1 MTNTNNPAV
10 TKLSTSSALPKVF
23 IGLPQ
28 WQHSHWPKTWFAS
41 YPKSDNQLVH
51 YAKECNTVEGNT
63 TFYSLPHADAVARWE
78 QSVGSDFSFTFKFN
92 QQITHV
98 HQLLHCEDEVNE
110 QLNILAPLGQKLGVM
125 LLQLPASFGPE
136 KLERLT
142 TFLSFLP
149 PHITVAVEV
158 RHLAFF
164 AKGNEEKQLNQ
175 LLIEHKANRIIMDT
189 RALFT
194 GPVSREDTSSSD
206 SALLREVRNKKP
218 RVPVNVIATAT
229 NPIVRFVGN
238 DNDED
243 NIACLTPWVNK
254 VHQWRLEGKS
264 PYFFCHRPDNKDA
277 PWLAQ
282 QFIDLYNQKFHEVA
296 IPNLALK
303 QQPNQNTLF

>member
-28 WQHSHWPKTWFAS
+28 WQHSHWPKTWFAN

-63 TFYSLPHADAVARWE
+63 TFYSLPNSDAVSRWE

-110 QLNILAPLGQKLGVM
+110 QLQALAPLEHKLGVM

-136 KLERLT
+136 KLERLAA
-142 TFLSFLP
+142 FLHLIP
-149 PHITVAVEV
+149 RHIAVAVEV

-164 AKGNEEKQLNQ
+164 GKGNEEKQLNQ
-175 LLIEHKANRIIMDT
+175 LLIEHNANRIIMDT

-194 GPVSREDTSSSD
+194 GADTSTSNNS
-206 SALLREVRNKKP
+206 LLRDVRDKKP
-218 RVPVNVIATAT
+218 RVPVNVIATAN
-229 NPIVRFVGN
+229 NPVVRFVGN

-254 VHQWRLEGKS
+254 IHQWRLEGKS

-282 QFIDLYNQKFHEVA
+282 QFIDLYNSKYSDA
-296 IPNLALK
+296 TIPNLAIK
-303 QQPNQNTLF
+303 EQPSQDSLF